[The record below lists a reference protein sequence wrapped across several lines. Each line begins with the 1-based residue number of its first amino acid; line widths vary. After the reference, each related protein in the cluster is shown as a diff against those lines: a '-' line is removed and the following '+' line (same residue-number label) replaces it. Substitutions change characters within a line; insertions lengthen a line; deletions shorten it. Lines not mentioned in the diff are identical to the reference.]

1 MTYSLGSE
9 GRAWVAALLGA
20 TFGLVACLETASL
33 GAGPEGAGGEA
44 GTGETP
50 PSTAGTSTGSV
61 GGGLVGAGGGAA
73 NGAVAGGSGGTGG
86 DIHLSA
92 GTGGTEP
99 SCDVEEVLRRS
110 CGRVGCHSEKN
121 RIAGLDLA
129 SPGVQTRLIDV
140 SATHQ
145 DITCPNPDGG
155 VLKVPCIPAACPDA
169 KLIDLADPEESWLLK
184 KLAGTQ
190 GECGAQMPLAPGMLS
205 ESERTC
211 LEEWLYPHPPVVR

>member
-1 MTYSLGSE
+1 VIQSLGGV

-20 TFGLVACLETASL
+20 TFGLAACIEMASL

-44 GTGETP
+44 GTGDAP
-50 PSTAGTSTGSV
+50 PGTGGTSAGSV

-73 NGAVAGGSGGTGG
+73 EGAVAGGSGGT
-86 DIHLSA
+86 A
-92 GTGGTEP
+92 GTLGTDL
-99 SCDVEEVLRRS
+99 SCDVEEVLLRS
-110 CGRVGCHSEKN
+110 CGRAGCHSASFMV
-121 RIAGLDLA
+121 AGLDLA

-140 SATHQ
+140 PATHQ

-155 VLKVPCIPAACPDA
+155 VLKVECVPAGCVPGQ
-169 KLIDLADPEESWLLK
+169 KLIDLANPEQSKLLQK
-184 KLAGTQ
+184 IAGTQ
-190 GECGAQMPLAPGMLS
+190 GDCGSQMPLAPGILT